1 LVQRSTR
8 ALALFAGLIIVA
20 GACSSSA
27 ATLPPGAA
35 GTGTAAAG
43 ASSAPGASATLNPND
58 PSSIITQVISG
69 GTAVKSF
76 HLEIVA
82 SGTIKAAALSDA
94 AGGASSALTGD
105 MKLDGTSI
113 TGDVDVA
120 NQAAHLA
127 VSVPLSTGGQTIPVT
142 ADVILK
148 DSILYYKA
156 SLLGPKYT
164 KTDLGALAGSLTGGT
179 VAVPTPGASELSGI
193 QDQITQIRSTL
204 DQAGAKATLVG
215 VEQIGGKDA
224 YHINISVPLDLINSQ
239 IAAAAAGA
247 SAAPAGMKIDSAS
260 VDFWVYKDSNLPAKF
275 EIKGAS
281 SAIGNIDLTVTITN
295 YDQPVTIA
303 APAASEI
310 QAP

>member
-20 GACSSSA
+20 GACSSSS

-43 ASSAPGASATLNPND
+43 VSSAPGGSATLNPND
-58 PSSIITQVISG
+58 PSSIISQVISG

-76 HLEIVA
+76 HLEITA
-82 SGTIKAAALSDA
+82 SGTIKAAALSG
-94 AGGASSALTGD
+94 AGGGSSALSGD

-148 DSILYYKA
+148 DSTLYYKA

-179 VAVPTPGASELSGI
+179 VSVPTPGASELSGI
-193 QDQITQIRSTL
+193 QDQITQIRTAL
-204 DQAGAKATLVG
+204 DQSGAKATLVG

-224 YHINISVPLDLINSQ
+224 YHINISVPLDLINSE

-281 SAIGNIDLTVTITN
+281 SAIGNLDLTVTVTN